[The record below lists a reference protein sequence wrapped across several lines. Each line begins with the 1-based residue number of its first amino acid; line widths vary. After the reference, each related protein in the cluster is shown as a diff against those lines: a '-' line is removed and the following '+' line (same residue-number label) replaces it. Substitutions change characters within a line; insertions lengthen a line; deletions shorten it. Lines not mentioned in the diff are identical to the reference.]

1 MVERAILIIGVFG
14 ILYGIIIALEIAV
27 EISAAKDFSEHSF
40 SCPNCGKKVDLHWKQ
55 IFKSRFFSRNPIY
68 LRSKC
73 PNCQKTDYLK
83 SHRPW

>member
-1 MVERAILIIGVFG
+1 MVERAILIGLIFGLTFG
-14 ILYGIIIALEIAV
+14 ILIALAISGEIIV
-27 EISAAKDFSEHSF
+27 AKEFSEHSF

>member
-14 ILYGIIIALEIAV
+14 ILYGIIIAIFISGKI
-27 EISAAKDFSEHSF
+27 ISAKNFSEYPY

-55 IFKSRFFSRNPIY
+55 IFKSRLFSRNPIY

-73 PNCQKTDYLK
+73 PLCQKTDYLK
-83 SHRPW
+83 SFRPF